1 MTVRLPNKVDGPLTV
16 VVDRDGERVA
26 LRMVPSG
33 YGAGWH
39 VPRTPGGPVM
49 GNGCARPGHDYVAGW
64 GLAWP
69 VLDHWPT
76 SGVPLPDVADGPL
89 IVCYADGAARRVAL
103 ALPSEGG
110 GDWWIVPTMSVWF
123 VVNDSEACMG
133 AGGSL
138 KPSGVVLGWCRA
150 DTVDADAVAREWRV
164 SAGDVR
170 KALEAAPCD

>member
-26 LRMVPSG
+26 LRLEPD
-33 YGAGWH
+33 GARWRGVDEPLHVQARKGWRH
-39 VPRTPGGPVM
+39 VRRLDF
-49 GNGCARPGHDYVAGW
+49 ARLTDDMWPIVDY
-64 GLAWP
+64 
-69 VLDHWPT
+69 WPT
-76 SGVPLPDVADGPL
+76 DGVPLPDVADGPL
-89 IVCYADGAARRVAL
+89 LVCYVDGIARRVVP

-110 GDWWIVPTMSVWF
+110 GDWFVPTVSVWF